1 VAARV
6 VGQKGTKKLF
16 LKYEDA
22 DGTLSYFPMTLE
34 Y

>member
-1 VAARV
+1 

-16 LKYEDA
+16 LKYEKS